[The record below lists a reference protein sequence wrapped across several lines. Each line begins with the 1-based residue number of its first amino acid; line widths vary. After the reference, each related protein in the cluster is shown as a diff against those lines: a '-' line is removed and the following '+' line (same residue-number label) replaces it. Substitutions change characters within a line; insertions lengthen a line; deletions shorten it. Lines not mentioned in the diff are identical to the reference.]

1 MGRSDMASNRLRA
14 ERYRSQIQS
23 FFLLNLIRVVPRIPF
38 DKISTH
44 LRDSTKP
51 TSSHLLLGDKFGVT
65 VSSTAQLR
73 LSEAVNT
80 AKANAARDQRE
91 FGAAVVQRYR
101 SPDASDQYVIL
112 DLDTFA
118 RLVRAVEGR
127 AS

>member
-1 MGRSDMASNRLRA
+1 MASNRLRA

-44 LRDSTKP
+44 LRDSTNP

-80 AKANAARDQRE
+80 ATANAKRDGRE

-101 SPDASDQYVIL
+101 SPDASDQYVVL

>member
-44 LRDSTKP
+44 LRDQTKP
-51 TSSHLLLGDKFGVT
+51 TASHLLLGDKFGVT

-80 AKANAARDQRE
+80 ATANAARDQRE

-101 SPDASDQYVIL
+101 SPDASNQYVVL

-118 RLVRAVEGR
+118 RLVRVVEGR
-127 AS
+127 S

>member
-1 MGRSDMASNRLRA
+1 MASNRLRA

-73 LSEAVNT
+73 LSEAMNT
-80 AKANAARDQRE
+80 ATANAARDQRE

-101 SPDASDQYVIL
+101 SPDASDQYVVL